1 MKTTILLTHSDNEAQ
16 KFAKAC
22 TKESLNTK
30 TRWCQ
35 DSREVHHSIVT
46 RSQLLERDSF
56 INNHYV
62 GNIIGRRLWN
72 GIDQTI
78 QILFVACC
86 RIAHF
91 RLQLRNLSKYHLAGS
106 RFSRSEFLP
115 KISRTSCPCC
125 LQFQLP
131 PSLPRADLSCL
142 DSMQVHEN

>member
-1 MKTTILLTHSDNEAQ
+1 MKTTLLLTHSDNEAQ
-16 KFAKAC
+16 KFAKGLHQRIS
-22 TKESLNTK
+22 KHKDMLV
-30 TRWCQ
+30 
-35 DSREVHHSIVT
+35 SREGHHKIVT
-46 RSQLLERDSF
+46 RSQLLERVSF
-56 INNHYV
+56 VNNHYV
-62 GNIIGRRLWN
+62 GKIIGHRLWN

-91 RLQLRNLSKYHLAGS
+91 RLQLRNLFNYHLAGCQ
-106 RFSRSEFLP
+106 FSRSEFLP